1 MLQVTVQLPVLS
13 TTHRQPKNSETNWN
27 DPRWTLNQIY
37 VTKVVNEHHDCKT
50 NRKCGCTIS
59 VRRRGG
65 WKASYNIA
73 IEMAGWTNETPTTQR
88 DWLQFQCVQ
97 CWWYLTPEWIKHN
110 FINLIKYFKGQ
121 LDWALSTLNH
131 FWGLMVVFLQI
142 IKWKLHACCSLAI
155 WDNSFPGFWV
165 YPHWGFLSVWLG
177 CSTIISTPN
186 QLQGFRGKHWRIICS
201 LASDRIEMFLSEFF
215 QKKWYRLW
223 QGPSGILDNI
233 FFKSFISYIYI
244 YQLPDCISILVW
256 DWSCM
261 HICRLNSPINLGHPP
276 FRSFLL
282 RCCCNEIGPFKEEGY
297 GAFVVWG
304 TTLAVSWLQLASF
317 RDRLY
322 CN

>member
-73 IEMAGWTNETPTTQR
+73 IEMAGWTKETPTTQR

-142 IKWKLHACCSLAI
+142 IKGKLHACCSLAI

-215 QKKWYRLW
+215 QKNDIVCDKVPQASLIIYFLNHLYH
-223 QGPSGILDNI
+223 I
-233 FFKSFISYIYI
+233 YIYI
-244 YQLPDCISILVW
+244 NCLI
-256 DWSCM
+256 
-261 HICRLNSPINLGHPP
+261 
-276 FRSFLL
+276 
-282 RCCCNEIGPFKEEGY
+282 
-297 GAFVVWG
+297 
-304 TTLAVSWLQLASF
+304 ASQ
-317 RDRLY
+317 Y
-322 CN
+322 